1 MMKLSISGQVIKM
14 GCVQAWHSCGPGLMV
29 SHAEAPALATSQFSK
44 PNSLGE
50 VQH

>member
-1 MMKLSISGQVIKM
+1 MMKLSISGQAIKM
-14 GCVQAWHSCGPGLMV
+14 GRAQAQHSCGPGLMV
-29 SHAEAPALATSQFSK
+29 GHGEAPALATSQLSK